1 MQFGVRTIL
10 LLVAMVLFVLGA
22 FSDTNWP
29 EFIGL
34 GLAVVAAAFLS
45 EALGWADRTF
55 GTTTRSDTA
64 P

>member
-1 MQFGVRTIL
+1 MQFGLRIIL

-29 EFIGL
+29 EFVGL
-34 GLAVVAAAFLS
+34 GLAVFAAAFLS

-55 GTTTRSDTA
+55 GAPANRDTT